1 MIDLHYW
8 TTPNGHKISIFLE
21 ESGLDYNVHPVNIG
35 TGQQFEPAF
44 LKIAPN
50 NRIPAIVD
58 NNPSD
63 GGEPISVFESGAIL
77 EYLADKV
84 GRFMPLQPR
93 LRVQVQQWLHW
104 QMGGLGPMAGQN
116 HHFVRFAPEQIPYA
130 IDRYVKETARL
141 YGVLDRQLEGREYVA
156 GDYSIADMAIYPWA
170 KGWELQ
176 RQRLEDFPNMAAW
189 LARMG
194 KRPAVQ
200 RAYQVA
206 EAIGQRP
213 EEVLTSE
220 ARKALF

>member
-8 TTPNGHKISIFLE
+8 TTPNGHKVSIFLE
-21 ESGLDYNVHPVNIG
+21 ESGLEYNVHPVNIG

-44 LKIAPN
+44 LKISPN

-63 GGEPISVFESGAIL
+63 GGEPLSVFESGAIL
-77 EYLADKV
+77 EYLADKI
-84 GRFMPLQPR
+84 GRFLPLQPR

-130 IDRYVKETARL
+130 IERYVSETARL

-156 GDYSIADMAIYPWA
+156 DEYSIADIAIYPWA

-176 RQRLEDFPNMAAW
+176 RQRLEDFPNVAAW

-194 KRPAVQ
+194 NRPAVQ

-206 EAIGQRP
+206 EAVSQRP
-213 EEVLTSE
+213 DEVLSSE

>member
-8 TTPNGHKISIFLE
+8 TTPNGHKVSIFLE

-44 LKIAPN
+44 LKISPN

-63 GGEPISVFESGAIL
+63 GGEPLSVFESGAIL

-84 GRFMPLQPR
+84 GRFLPLQPR
-93 LRVQVQQWLHW
+93 LRVEVQQWLHW

-130 IDRYVKETARL
+130 IERYVTETARL
-141 YGVLDRQLEGREYVA
+141 YGVLDRQLEGREYVT
-156 GDYSIADMAIYPWA
+156 GDYSIADIAIYPWA

-194 KRPAVQ
+194 NRPAVQ

-206 EAIGQRP
+206 EAVAQRP
-213 EEVLTSE
+213 EEVLSSE

>member
-21 ESGLDYNVHPVNIG
+21 ESGLDYDVHPVNIG
-35 TGQQFEPAF
+35 EGQQFEPAF
-44 LKIAPN
+44 LKISPN

-58 NNPSD
+58 NNPGD

-77 EYLADKV
+77 EYLADKI

-176 RQRLEDFPNMAAW
+176 RQRLEDFPSMAAW

-213 EEVLTSE
+213 DEVLTSD

>member
-21 ESGLDYNVHPVNIG
+21 ESGLEYNVHPVNIG
-35 TGQQFEPAF
+35 EGQQFEPAF

-77 EYLADKV
+77 EYLADKI

-93 LRVQVQQWLHW
+93 LRVEVQQWLHW

-141 YGVLDRQLEGREYVA
+141 YGVLNRRLEGREYVA

-206 EAIGQRP
+206 EAVGQRP
-213 EEVLTSE
+213 DEVLTSE

>member
-21 ESGLDYNVHPVNIG
+21 ESGLDYDVHPVNIG
-35 TGQQFEPAF
+35 EGQQFEPAF
-44 LKIAPN
+44 LTISPN

-77 EYLADKV
+77 EYLADKI

-206 EAIGQRP
+206 EAVGQRP